1 MKGKLFDSELKV
13 MELLWREGEA
23 TARELAEELGRAVG
37 WSKTTTYTVLKKCV
51 DKGAVAR
58 EDPGFRCRPLVSRE
72 EVRAAET
79 DQLIN
84 RLYGGSADRLVAS
97 LLDGKRLSAA
107 EIARLKELVDQWE
120 E

>member
-1 MKGKLFDSELKV
+1 MDGKLFESELKV
-13 MELLWREGEA
+13 MELLWRDGEA
-23 TARELAEELGRAVG
+23 TARDLAAELGRTVG
-37 WSKTTTYTVLKKCV
+37 WSKTTAYTVIKKCV
-51 DKGAVAR
+51 DKGAASR
-58 EDPGFRCRPLVSRE
+58 EEPGFRCRPLVSRE
-72 EVRAAET
+72 EVRTAET

-107 EIARLKELVDQWE
+107 EIARLKELVEQWE